1 MTGIPSEIAAEVL
14 AFNEWVADQTLN
26 LNITAP
32 YMTP

>member
-26 LNITAP
+26 ITAP